1 MLSLAGGVAK
11 EPAPNKQNSQPLGA
25 EESQSQSQLGSSQSQ
40 SQLGDDGQAE
50 AAKKPT
56 EQSQI
61 VPRGPLESEEA
72 AEAARRFLGFADD
85 FKAKMRELPPKLTK
99 KQLKKTKAKATTT
112 TKKRTVSTKAPAKLK
127 DVLTVRLEPQLG
139 KGAYKNLGI
148 WALIPDN
155 QQVSQPPLLHN
166 MTHVQTDMLK
176 TC

>member
-1 MLSLAGGVAK
+1 MHPKHVPLEMPWSDWCSIRGRDPGTLSLADGVAE
-11 EPAPNKQNSQPLGA
+11 EPAPNKQNSQPPGA
-25 EESQSQSQLGSSQSQ
+25 EESQSQSKLGSSQSQ

-61 VPRGPLESEEA
+61 VPRGPLESAEP
-72 AEAARRFLGFADD
+72 AEAAKRFLGFASE

-99 KQLKKTKAKATTT
+99 KQLKKAKAKATTT

-139 KGAYKNLGI
+139 KGAYI
-148 WALIPDN
+148 YIYIYI
-155 QQVSQPPLLHN
+155 
-166 MTHVQTDMLK
+166 
-176 TC
+176 